1 MEDRSL
7 DDFLDAGEEPSDDS
21 SEDDHSESAEAET
34 ADSEAVD
41 EELREAET
49 NEEGSPAVDPAAVE
63 PATTTSRFA
72 PDGATCEG
80 CGERVT
86 RFWVNDGEQVC
97 RTCKS
102 W

>member
-7 DDFLDAGEEPSDDS
+7 DDFLDAGEEPSDDG
-21 SEDDHSESAEAET
+21 EDEHSESDEAET

-41 EELREAET
+41 EELCEAET
-49 NEEGSPAVDPAAVE
+49 NEEGSPAVNPAAVE
-63 PATTTSRFA
+63 PAATTSRFA
-72 PDGATCEG
+72 PGGATCEG

-86 RFWVNDGEQVC
+86 RFWVDDGEQVC